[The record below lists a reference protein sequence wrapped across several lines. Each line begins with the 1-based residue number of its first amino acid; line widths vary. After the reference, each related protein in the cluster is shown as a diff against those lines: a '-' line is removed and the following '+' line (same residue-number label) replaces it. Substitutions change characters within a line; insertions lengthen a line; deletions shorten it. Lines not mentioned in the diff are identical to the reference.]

1 MRHFIL
7 GAILLLAAGALA
19 APLLAG
25 RALAAPPDNADPSL
39 APWYNSLHQPET
51 NALCCS
57 IADCRPVLSR
67 ETNGHYEAYI
77 EGQWRAVPDERV
89 LTRPDN
95 PTGHAVVCWTPFAGI
110 LCFIKAPES

>member
-7 GAILLLAAGALA
+7 GGILLLASPTLAAQALA
-19 APLLAG
+19 S
-25 RALAAPPDNADPSL
+25 PPDNPDPAL
-39 APWYNSLHQPET
+39 APWYNSLQQPGSHV
-51 NALCCS
+51 LCCS

-67 ETNGHYEAYI
+67 TVNGHYQAYI

-95 PTGHAVVCWTPFAGI
+95 PTGHAVVCWTPFAGV